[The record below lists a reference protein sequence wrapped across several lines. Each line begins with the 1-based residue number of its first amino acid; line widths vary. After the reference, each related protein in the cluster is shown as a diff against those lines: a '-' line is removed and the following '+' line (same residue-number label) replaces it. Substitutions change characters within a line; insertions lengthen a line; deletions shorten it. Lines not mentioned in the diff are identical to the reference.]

1 MITSAVFAGHAVYS
15 SIRVDSSDCM
25 RAFNFACSAPRIDL
39 RAYGKFTFE
48 HKSTLT
54 RGGTFKLT
62 FCCYRQAFIERSSFK
77 EEVPSRKTEINR
89 IDRLRYCRCALEPF
103 DRARRW

>member
-1 MITSAVFAGHAVYS
+1 
-15 SIRVDSSDCM
+15 M

-39 RAYGKFTFE
+39 RAYGKFSFE

-77 EEVPSRKTEINR
+77 EEITSRNDLPESIGLIVTVIAVALSRLATE
-89 IDRLRYCRCALEPF
+89 
-103 DRARRW
+103 RAAGMPQSVLLVR